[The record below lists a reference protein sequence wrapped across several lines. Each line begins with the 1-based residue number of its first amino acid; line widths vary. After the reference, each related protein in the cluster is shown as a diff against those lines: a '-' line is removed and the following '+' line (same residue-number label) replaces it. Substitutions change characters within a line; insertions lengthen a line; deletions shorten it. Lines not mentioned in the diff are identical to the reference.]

1 MEMELRR
8 IREAAFR
15 ELELAQEVGALNE
28 IRVRV
33 LGKKGDL
40 TAVLRGMGAMDA
52 TERPRIGQ
60 LVNDLRQEFEAAL
73 NERMALLKD
82 AALTKRLEA

>member
-33 LGKKGDL
+33 LGK
-40 TAVLRGMGAMDA
+40 
-52 TERPRIGQ
+52 
-60 LVNDLRQEFEAAL
+60 
-73 NERMALLKD
+73 
-82 AALTKRLEA
+82 

>member
-28 IRVRV
+28 NPGSRVGEKGRSNCRV
-33 LGKKGDL
+33 AWHGRYGCGRK
-40 TAVLRGMGAMDA
+40 TPYRA
-52 TERPRIGQ
+52 IGQ
-60 LVNDLRQEFEAAL
+60 
-73 NERMALLKD
+73 
-82 AALTKRLEA
+82 